1 MNTMGTG
8 RNRLL
13 IWACGICLLGAA
25 VVVVAQRRPVF
36 QAPIA
41 RDARELSRLF
51 RSVAKAATPSVVSI
65 ESRGKPIRVRTNI
78 PFGDNELFREFFRND
93 PRFREFQD
101 KTPEERELPAP
112 VGRGSGFIID
122 KSGVIVTNSHV
133 VKGAEHVKVRLHDG
147 REFTATDIKQD
158 PRSDIAILHIDAPQD
173 LMPVRFGNS
182 DQMQVGDWVLA
193 VGSPFGYDLSVT
205 AGIIS
210 AKGRGPRINEREDYL
225 QTDAAIN
232 PGNSGGPLL
241 NLNGE
246 VIGINT
252 AISSRNGSYNGIGFA
267 VPVNM
272 AQWVIDQLV
281 DAGKVTRAYLG
292 VKMQPIDDALSRSL
306 KIPIGQGVIVAEVM
320 PDSPAAE
327 SELQELDVILE
338 LDAKK
343 VTSPKS
349 LQAIVEKLKVDKTY
363 QMTVLRDGRR
373 KKLDL
378 TVRPLPENYSLL
390 GTKPRRSEPEKPKN
404 EAFDDLGLEI
414 EEITP
419 EIQKQLNLKGVKG
432 VRVSSVKV
440 NSPAQREG
448 IRTSDIIE
456 KVGFTRVTSPKEFRE
471 AIKMSSISDGI
482 RLLVRGQDGKR
493 VVVIEA
499 E

>member
-1 MNTMGTG
+1 MNTMGSG

-13 IWACGICLLGAA
+13 VWACGICLLGAVA
-25 VVVVAQRRPVF
+25 VVAQRRPVS
-36 QAPIA
+36 QAPVA
-41 RDARELSRLF
+41 RDAQQLSIVF

-65 ESRGKPIRVRTNI
+65 EARGKPIRVRGNL
-78 PFGDNELFREFFRND
+78 PFGGNELFRELFKND
-93 PRFREFQD
+93 PRFREFQNQ
-101 KTPEERELPAP
+101 TPEERELPAP

-122 KSGVIVTNSHV
+122 ESGVIVTNSHV

-158 PRSDIAILHIDAPQD
+158 PRSDIAILHIDVPEG
-173 LMPVRFGNS
+173 LTPVRFGNS
-182 DQMQVGDWVLA
+182 DKMQVGDWVLA
-193 VGSPFGYDLSVT
+193 IGNPFEYDLSVT

-210 AKGRGPRINEREDYL
+210 AKGRGAKINEREDYL

-267 VPVNM
+267 VPINM

-292 VKMQPIDDALSRSL
+292 VKMQTIDAALARSN
-306 KIPIGQGVIVAEVM
+306 KISVGQGVIVSEIM
-320 PDSPAAE
+320 LDTPAAE
-327 SELQELDVILE
+327 SDLQELDIILE
-338 LDAKK
+338 LDGKK

-349 LQAIVEKLKVDKTY
+349 LQAIVEKLKVNKAF

-373 KKLDL
+373 KKLDI
-378 TVRPLPENYSLL
+378 TVRPLPESYSLL
-390 GTKPRRSEPEKPKN
+390 GTIPRRAEPEKFEKKS
-404 EAFDDLGLEI
+404 FDDLGLEV
-414 EEITP
+414 EELTP
-419 EIQKQLNLKGVKG
+419 EIQKQLNLKDAEGVF
-432 VRVSSVKV
+432 VSSVKV
-440 NSPAQREG
+440 NSLAHRAG
-448 IRTSDIIE
+448 IRTLDIIE
-456 KVGFTRVTSPKEFRE
+456 KVGFARVTSPKEFHE
-471 AIKMSSISDGI
+471 AIKKSSLSDGI
-482 RLLVRGQDGKR
+482 QLHVRGPGGKR
-493 VVVIEA
+493 VAVIEA